1 MLTQQDLARFDT
13 DGFVVLRHVIDPE
26 RIAALRGEWEAFAS
40 TTLEARPN
48 LLPKDQPAAV
58 FWRHVPGEKKRIR
71 PLSEFPALRQ
81 IVLDSA
87 LSEVVRRMC
96 GRGDAGPQPE
106 LRLFESIVFDKP
118 ARLGTDLRW
127 HQDISYFPFDPNNQC
142 SLWIPLDKV
151 DTDNGTLRYAA
162 GSHKLGAVRS
172 TDLQSG
178 QPFAGDER
186 PAIPTDPAAA
196 GFPVV
201 PIALS
206 PGDVAVH
213 DGKTW
218 HCSTPNSTDRPRRS
232 LSIRYLV
239 GPTRYAP
246 TQGSAAVFV
255 AQMDVKPGELI
266 GGPIF
271 PLV

>member
-1 MLTQQDLARFDT
+1 MITPRDLERFDN
-13 DGFVVLRHVIDPE
+13 DGFIVLHRVIAPE
-26 RIAALRGEWEAFAS
+26 RIAAVRSEWEDFAAS
-40 TTLEARPN
+40 TLQARPN

-81 IVLDSA
+81 LVLDGV
-87 LSEVVRRMC
+87 LSDIVRRMC
-96 GRGDAGPQPE
+96 RRGAPELPE

-127 HQDISYFPFDPNNQC
+127 HQDISYFPFEPNNQC

-151 DTDNGTLRYAA
+151 DADNGTLRYAA

-186 PAIPTDPAAA
+186 PEIPADPAAA
-196 GFPVV
+196 GFEVV
-201 PIALS
+201 PIQLE
-206 PGDVAVH
+206 PGDLALH
-213 DGKTW
+213 DGRTW
-218 HCSTPNSTDRPRRS
+218 HCSTPNLTERPRRS

-246 TQGSAAVFV
+246 TKGSAAVFV
-255 AQMDVKPGELI
+255 AQMDVRPGETI

-271 PLV
+271 PVV